1 LTRVAIDLT
10 PLLPGGDNGGA
21 KPLAMVLVRQLAL
34 AAPACEFVLLTQE
47 KTHQEL
53 AGLDAPNV
61 RRLCTTQPSNAPTVS
76 RQRALTIR
84 RLLLK
89 IVPGALVEKLGRLY
103 VERLDR
109 APAAESSV
117 LRQLGADL
125 LFCPFT
131 GVLFY
136 DSTVPVVSL
145 VHDLQYLYYPEFFDA
160 ADRHERDRY
169 FRHVCRVASRI
180 VCVSEFTRSTV
191 LKQTNLPPDRV
202 AAVLSAPQDR
212 LPSNPH
218 PRSHSNF
225 GEPDPYLLYPA
236 NFWRHKNHEMLLAA
250 FGMYRA
256 RHPQSQLK
264 LVLTGAPSPR
274 RDELIEASR
283 RMRLADRVSFP
294 GHLPESEFAALLGGC
309 TAMIFPSL
317 FEGFGM
323 PVLEAMA
330 AGVPVLTSNL
340 ASLPEV
346 AADAAL
352 LFDPRRPTEI
362 VDAIAR
368 IADDAGLRAE
378 LIAKGRE
385 RVRNFPGPAQ
395 MAAGYLAVFEEAL
408 RDPMES
414 PPAIHG
420 VFSDGWTS
428 GRMQVVF
435 GGGKGPR
442 RLTVKLKAPEW
453 IPAAAVTI
461 RVAPGGG
468 KRRIARGEE
477 AAIVCELPD
486 SPGAVELLCAP
497 TFQPGGED
505 RRTLGCMLVSA
516 AIGDIQLK
524 SDAAA

>member
-1 LTRVAIDLT
+1 MNRVAIDLT

-21 KPLAMVLVRQLAL
+21 KPLALMLIRQLAL
-34 AAPACEFVLLTQE
+34 AAPHCEFILLTQE

-53 AGLDAPNV
+53 ASLDAPNV
-61 RRLCTTQPSNAPTVS
+61 RRLCTTQPASAPTLS
-76 RQRALTIR
+76 RRRALSLR
-84 RLLLK
+84 SLLLK
-89 IVPGALVEKLGRLY
+89 LLPATLVERLGRLY
-103 VERLDR
+103 LQRFDR
-109 APAAESSV
+109 APAESSL
-117 LRQLGADL
+117 LRQLGAEL

-145 VHDLQYLYYPEFFDA
+145 VHDLQYLYYPEFFDP

-191 LKQTNLPPDRV
+191 LKQSNLAPERV
-202 AAVLSAPQDR
+202 VTVLSAPQER
-212 LPSNPH
+212 LQTPSPL
-218 PRSHSNF
+218 PLSPI
-225 GEPDPYLLYPA
+225 EPPYLLYPA
-236 NFWRHKNHEMLLAA
+236 NFWRHKNHEMLLTA

-256 RHPQSQLK
+256 RHPQSVLR

-274 RDELIEASR
+274 RDELMDAAR
-283 RMRLADRVSFP
+283 RMRLADQVLFP
-294 GHLPESEFAALLGGC
+294 GHLPELKFAALLASS

-330 AGVPVLTSNL
+330 AGVPVLAGNL
-340 ASLPEV
+340 TSLPEI
-346 AADAAL
+346 AGGAAL

-362 VDAIAR
+362 ADAIAR
-368 IADDAGLRAE
+368 VCDPEFREG
-378 LIAKGRE
+378 LIARGRE
-385 RVRNFPGPAQ
+385 RVRNFPNVEA
-395 MAAGYLAVFEEAL
+395 MAAGYLKVFEEAL
-408 RDPMES
+408 RDPLETA
-414 PPAIHG
+414 PAIHG
-420 VFSDGWTS
+420 VFADGWT
-428 GRMQVVF
+428 GDRIQVVF
-435 GGGKGPR
+435 GRGKGR

-461 RVAPGGG
+461 RVSPGGA
-468 KRRIARGEE
+468 KHRIARGEE
-477 AAIVCELPD
+477 AVIVCDLPETA
-486 SPGAVELLCAP
+486 GAVELLCAP

-516 AIGDIQLK
+516 AIGDHELFQ
-524 SDAAA
+524 STGVNAA